1 MTEHLNPLRFKRH
14 LPFVI
19 AYLLAG
25 LLIAGRCTAQNG
37 TLAEPFP
44 APAPN
49 AALHYQRAMLHLARM
64 DDDQARLLS
73 KPIWEVLPAPAAKQ
87 LPRDVN
93 SLLRRGRFATQSAAT
108 GSRTAECNFGIDFSE
123 LGSAAQLPHVEGMVH
138 LGRLLTLRGAHAEAR
153 GEWEE
158 AAIIYF
164 DGLRMGRHLTHQS
177 TLLEAIAGIEILRNN
192 YFALARWGAR
202 CPSRPL
208 VARAFGLLESMQG
221 TLVQPSQVLARETSI
236 MSLEFDGLREAYP
249 DGNWAKMILASL
261 NEEPTGDRDKDV
273 EKAIALCVER
283 GVPRDVF
290 SSSESFY
297 EYVDKLQVTAHR
309 FAESVTACVTLPPRS
324 RLQRAEALSRKYS
337 KLITILA
344 SDTLVD
350 PVEIGT
356 LLAEHEAELIV
367 ARLAL
372 AVSANKEDATFPESL
387 RDVESRFGGDVPVN
401 PYSRDPVSY
410 RQLEDGRHFE
420 LTIPRLGALPEVNF
434 RSLTPVAAQ

>member
-1 MTEHLNPLRFKRH
+1 MTEDLNPARFIRQ

-25 LLIAGRCTAQNG
+25 LLIAERCAAQNG

-64 DDDQARLLS
+64 DVAQVRLLS
-73 KPIWEVLPAPAAKQ
+73 KPIWEVLPAPVDKQ
-87 LPRDVN
+87 LPREVN
-93 SLLRRGRFATQSAAT
+93 SLLRRGRFAVRSAAT

-123 LGSAAQLPHVEGMVH
+123 LGAAAQLPHVEGMVH

-177 TLLEAIAGIEILRNN
+177 TLLEALAGIEILRNN
-192 YFALARWGAR
+192 YFALARWGTR
-202 CPSRPL
+202 CPSRTL
-208 VARAFGLLESMQG
+208 VSRAFGLLESMQS

-261 NEEPTGDRDKDV
+261 NEEPTGDRGKDG
-273 EKAIALCVER
+273 EKAIALCVDR

-290 SSSESFY
+290 NSSDSFH
-297 EYVDKLQVTAHR
+297 EYVDKLQVSAHR
-309 FAESVTACVTLPPRS
+309 FAESVTACLTLPPQS
-324 RLQRAEALSRKYS
+324 RLQRAEALNRKYS
-337 KLITILA
+337 KLISLLA

-356 LLAEHEAELIV
+356 LLAEHEAELTV

-372 AVSANKEDATFPESL
+372 TVSANRKDVMYPESL

-401 PYSRDPVSY
+401 PYSREPVSY

-420 LTIPRLGALPEVNF
+420 LAIPRLGALPEVNF
-434 RSLTPVAAQ
+434 SSLNPVAAQ